1 MIFNAE
7 LNGVKFKKE
16 IPTDWDQVT
25 FRQFLKLQD
34 NKDLTALSV
43 FTGLDPETL
52 KKAKIKNFDDV
63 IRALSFTSYPPDLLK
78 LPKSILGHPVRQD
91 LGFEPFGRYTDIK
104 DIIEK
109 EQPNRNIINQYPLM
123 ASIYTMG
130 GEYKFHEAQNNAE
143 QFQEAPCTEVLAL
156 GNFLLMRL
164 IGLKNT
170 NRKTSQNRPTLLK
183 KLRLVFLLWRARL
196 AFTLRYYIWKK
207 RHLSTGKN

>member
-7 LNGVKFKKE
+7 LNGVKLKKE

-63 IRALSFTSYPPDLLK
+63 IRALSFTNYPPDLLK

-109 EQPNRNIINQYPLM
+109 EQPNGNIINHYPLM

>member
-16 IPTDWDQVT
+16 MPTGWEQVT
-25 FRQFLKLQD
+25 FRQFLKLKD

-52 KKAKIKNFDDV
+52 KKANIKNFDDV
-63 IRALSFTSYPPDLLK
+63 IRALSFTNYPPDLLK
-78 LPKSILGHPVRQD
+78 LPKSILGYPVRQD

-104 DIIEK
+104 DIVTK
-109 EQPNRNIINQYPLM
+109 EQSEGELINQYPLM
-123 ASIYTMG
+123 ACIYTMP
-130 GEYKFHEAQNNAE
+130 GEYKFQEAEKNAE

-170 NRKTSQNRPTLLK
+170 TGTTSQNQPTLLR
-183 KLRLVFLLWRARL
+183 KLKLVFLLWRARL